1 MPAPWARR
9 HCFMSNN
16 HKNHKHA
23 ETEHIGP
30 ILEVRDLSVS
40 FDKEEILKNISFSV
54 NDGDFLAVIGPNG
67 AGKTVLFRA
76 LMGLVPYDGEAKW
89 RANVKIGYVPQKLME
104 KAELPLTVR
113 EFFTLKSKNLFF
125 KDKQIVNSIF
135 HELKSV
141 DIGADILDR
150 QLINLSRGQLQRVL
164 ISWAILGHP
173 QVLLFDE
180 PTAGIDIVGEE
191 SVYNMLHK
199 LQDEREM
206 TVIMISHDLNVVYRY
221 ANSVLCLNKE
231 RLCYGEPEK
240 ALTNEQ
246 IKRLYGES
254 AFYHHLH

>member
-1 MPAPWARR
+1 MN
-9 HCFMSNN
+9 NN
-16 HKNHKHA
+16 HK
-23 ETEHIGP
+23 P
-30 ILEVRDLSVS
+30 ILEVRDLSVN
-40 FDKEEILKNISFSV
+40 FGNQEILRDISFAV
-54 NDGDFLAVIGPNG
+54 NSGDFLAVIGPNG
-67 AGKTVLFRA
+67 AGKTILFRA
-76 LMGLVPYDGEAKW
+76 LLGLISYDGEVKW
-89 RANVKIGYVPQKLME
+89 QANVKIGYVPQKLME
-104 KAELPLTVR
+104 KAELPLTVK

-125 KDKQIVNSIF
+125 KDNQILNSIV

-141 DIGADILDR
+141 NLDVDILDR

-180 PTAGIDIVGEE
+180 PTAGIDVAGEE

-199 LQDEREM
+199 LQDERGM

-221 ANSVLCLNKE
+221 ANNVLCLNKE
-231 RLCYGEPEK
+231 RLCYGEPEH
-240 ALTNEQ
+240 ALTTEQ